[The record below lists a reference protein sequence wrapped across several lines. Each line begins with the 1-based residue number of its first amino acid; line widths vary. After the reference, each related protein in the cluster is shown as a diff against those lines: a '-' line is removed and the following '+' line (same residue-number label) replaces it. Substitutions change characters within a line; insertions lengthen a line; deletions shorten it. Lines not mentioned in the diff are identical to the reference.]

1 MRRRLEISPQAYARV
16 ARVALL
22 ALTLIVFTGA
32 AVRLSGSGLGC
43 PDWPKCYGRTVAP
56 LETHA
61 VIEYANRLLSGLVG
75 FAAIAA
81 GALAFFRR
89 PFRRD
94 LAVLG
99 TLLPFGVVCQAVLG
113 GFTVREH
120 LAPGFVMGH
129 FGLSMLIL
137 IAATA
142 LAWRARFEPGARP
155 RSRDRRMVWA
165 VRGLLPLGAL
175 TIFAGTAATAAG
187 PHAGGRPHEKIHRLH
202 FRGADTLNWVIHQ
215 HATVAALLGLAA
227 LAVWVIVRRRGAD
240 SQLQRATTALVVLLG
255 VQGGVGAL
263 QFALEL
269 PAEIVWVHV
278 ALAALTWLAVL
289 WTTAA
294 AGRLPPPAAPERGEP
309 LPLERAERPPA
320 GVPG

>member
-1 MRRRLEISPQAYARV
+1 M
-16 ARVALL
+16 
-22 ALTLIVFTGA
+22 IV
-32 AVRLSGSGLGC
+32 
-43 PDWPKCYGRTVAP
+43 
-56 LETHA
+56 
-61 VIEYANRLLSGLVG
+61 LVG
-75 FAAIAA
+75 
-81 GALAFFRR
+81 AL
-89 PFRRD
+89 
-94 LAVLG
+94 
-99 TLLPFGVVCQAVLG
+99 
-113 GFTVREH
+113 
-120 LAPGFVMGH
+120 
-129 FGLSMLIL
+129 
-137 IAATA
+137 A
-142 LAWRARFEPGARP
+142 LAWRARYEPGSRP
-155 RSRDRRMVWA
+155 RVTDRVSVWS
-165 VRGLLPLGAL
+165 VRALAPLGAL